1 MALAEGQTL
10 PLMDMDEYC
19 KEVDAEN
26 KNMEKLKDQ
35 EKSAEVEDSKNVLTL
50 AEHRKKYKVVPWEW
64 LPAKIKNHGWCLV
77 KCWYYENLF
86 WAENMALETRY
97 AGVRLQEGET
107 KIRCRVKQKKYAVDH
122 QDPGEVIES
131 LDEWDTDH
139 LVTGTCLGAC
149 L

>member
-10 PLMDMDEYC
+10 PPMGMDEYA
-19 KEVDAEN
+19 KQLDAD
-26 KNMEKLKDQ
+26 KNMEKLKAK
-35 EKSAEVEDSKNVLTL
+35 EKWAEADDKKNVLTL
-50 AEHRKKYKVVPWEW
+50 AEHRKKFIVPWEW

-86 WAENMALETRY
+86 WAENMALEKKY
-97 AGVRLQEGET
+97 VGVRLQDGET
-107 KIRCRVKQKKYAVDH
+107 KIRCRVKQKKFAVDH
-122 QDPGEVIES
+122 TDPGEVKET
-131 LDEWDTDH
+131 LDEWETDH